1 MEEKKIMSYV
11 PELSDLNLKDVDT
24 VAIDLETHDP
34 NLKTLGSGAIRK
46 DGQVCGVAI
55 AYKDEKFYFPLRHS
69 DDASKPGKAPSN
81 IAPNLVWRVLN
92 KRIFQNKNITK
103 VFHNAMYDVC
113 WIRQESGL
121 MVQGPIADTMI
132 AASIINENRM
142 KYSLDAIAKIYL
154 NEIKYKYDLEQTSID
169 EVGISDAISNMHLLP
184 YSVVKDYA
192 EQDVNLTLKLWNIFK
207 EKIKKPIKIIDGKT
221 KTLEN
226 VFNLEMELFP
236 CLVAMRFKGV
246 RVDTKKAKTLGLD
259 LKKRRDGLIKG
270 IKRRTGVSVEIWAAD
285 SVARLLHKLNITDYT
300 STPKSGRVSLSK
312 SYLES
317 HSNVY
322 LRLIARAR
330 AYDKLTNVFVNG
342 LLKFVHNGR
351 IHADINQ
358 IRGERGGTITGR
370 FSMSKPNL
378 QQIPARGKYG
388 NIIRSFFLPEKG
400 QEWGSFDYSQQE
412 PRLVIHYALK
422 NKFHG
427 VKDLAEEYRKNPD
440 TDFHEIV
447 AKMAKIT
454 RRQAKTINLGLFYG
468 MGKGKLAASLELDKE
483 EAKELFDEYHR
494 QVPFVKELSNGL
506 MKFAEKNKSV
516 FTLEDRFCRF
526 NKWEPRDKEWD
537 EDRKIFVYTEYIEKE
552 EDGEIKNEMQRNPV
566 PILDRKEAKDHYL
579 ASRSRS
585 LAKNDPQCKMFEEF
599 YKPAFTYKALNKL
612 IQGSAADMTKK
623 AMVNLYKKGILPH
636 IQIHDELCI
645 SIKNKEEGNTI
656 KTIMEEAISLLI
668 PNKVNY
674 KKGSSWGNIK

>member
-1 MEEKKIMSYV
+1 MSYV

-24 VAIDLETHDP
+24 VAVDLETHDP

-46 DGQVCGVAI
+46 DGKVCGVAI
-55 AYKDEKFYFPLRHS
+55 AYKDKKLYFPMRHS
-69 DDASKPGKAPSN
+69 DNASKPGKAPSN
-81 IAPNLVWRVLN
+81 IAPNLVWKVLN

-207 EKIKKPIKIIDGKT
+207 EKIKQPIKILNGKI

-259 LKKRRDGLIKG
+259 LKKRRDGLVKG

-285 SVARLLHKLNITDYT
+285 SVARLLHKLKITDYT

-312 SYLES
+312 NYLES
-317 HSNVY
+317 HPNVY

-330 AYDKLTNVFVNG
+330 AYDKLTNVFC
-342 LLKFVHNGR
+342 
-351 IHADINQ
+351 
-358 IRGERGGTITGR
+358 
-370 FSMSKPNL
+370 
-378 QQIPARGKYG
+378 
-388 NIIRSFFLPEKG
+388 
-400 QEWGSFDYSQQE
+400 EW
-412 PRLVIHYALK
+412 
-422 NKFHG
+422 
-427 VKDLAEEYRKNPD
+427 
-440 TDFHEIV
+440 
-447 AKMAKIT
+447 
-454 RRQAKTINLGLFYG
+454 
-468 MGKGKLAASLELDKE
+468 
-483 EAKELFDEYHR
+483 
-494 QVPFVKELSNGL
+494 
-506 MKFAEKNKSV
+506 
-516 FTLEDRFCRF
+516 
-526 NKWEPRDKEWD
+526 
-537 EDRKIFVYTEYIEKE
+537 
-552 EDGEIKNEMQRNPV
+552 
-566 PILDRKEAKDHYL
+566 
-579 ASRSRS
+579 
-585 LAKNDPQCKMFEEF
+585 
-599 YKPAFTYKALNKL
+599 
-612 IQGSAADMTKK
+612 
-623 AMVNLYKKGILPH
+623 
-636 IQIHDELCI
+636 
-645 SIKNKEEGNTI
+645 SIKVC
-656 KTIMEEAISLLI
+656 S
-668 PNKVNY
+668 
-674 KKGSSWGNIK
+674 

>member
-1 MEEKKIMSYV
+1 MSYV

-24 VAIDLETHDP
+24 VAIDLETYDP

-46 DGQVCGVAI
+46 DGKVCGVAI
-55 AYKDEKFYFPLRHS
+55 AYKDEKFYFPMRHS
-69 DDASKPGKAPSN
+69 DDAFKPGKAPSN
-81 IAPNLVWRVLN
+81 IAPNHVWKVLN

-132 AASIINENRM
+132 AASIIDENRM

-154 NEIKYKYDLEQTSID
+154 NEIKYKYDLEQTSIE

-207 EKIKKPIKIIDGKT
+207 EKIKEPIKIINGKT

-312 SYLES
+312 NYLES
-317 HSNVY
+317 HPNVY

-378 QQIPARGKYG
+378 QQIPAKGKYG
-388 NIIRSFFLPEKG
+388 NIIRSFFLPEEG

-427 VKDLAEEYRKNPD
+427 VEDLAEKYRKNPD
-440 TDFHEIV
+440 TDFHQIV
-447 AKMAKIT
+447 ARMAKIT

-506 MKFAEKNKSV
+506 MKYAEKNKSI

-552 EDGEIKNEMQRNPV
+552 MQRNPV

-579 ASRSRS
+579 ASRSRR
-585 LAKNDPQCKMFEEF
+585 LIENDPNCELFEEF

-656 KTIMEEAISLLI
+656 KTVMEEAISLLI

>member
-1 MEEKKIMSYV
+1 MSYV

-24 VAIDLETHDP
+24 VAIDLETYDP

-46 DGQVCGVAI
+46 DGKVCGVAI
-55 AYKDEKFYFPLRHS
+55 AYKDEKFYFPMAHS
-69 DDASKPGKAPSN
+69 DRTSN
-81 IAPNLVWRVLN
+81 IAANHVWKVLN

-207 EKIKKPIKIIDGKT
+207 EKIKQPIKIINGKI

-312 SYLES
+312 NYLES
-317 HSNVY
+317 HPNVY

-330 AYDKLTNVFVNG
+330 AYDKLINVFVNG

-378 QQIPARGKYG
+378 QQIPAKGKYG
-388 NIIRSFFLPEKG
+388 NIIRSFFLPEEG

-422 NKFHG
+422 NKFYG
-427 VKDLAEEYRKNPD
+427 VEDLAEEYRKNPS

-447 AKMAKIT
+447 AKLAKIT
-454 RRQAKTINLGLFYG
+454 RKQAKTINLGLFYG

-494 QVPFVKELSNGL
+494 QVPFVRELSNGL
-506 MKFAEKNKSV
+506 MKYAEKNKSI

-552 EDGEIKNEMQRNPV
+552 EDGEIKKEMQRNPV

-579 ASRSRS
+579 ASRSRR
-585 LAKNDPQCKMFEEF
+585 LIENDPNCELFEEF
-599 YKPAFTYKALNKL
+599 YKPGFTYKALNKL

-623 AMVNLYKKGILPH
+623 AMVKLYKAGILPQ
-636 IQIHDELCI
+636 IQIHDELCLSI
-645 SIKNKEEGNTI
+645 SNEKQAELIKK
-656 KTIMEEAISLLI
+656 IMVEAISLLI

-674 KKGSSWGNIK
+674 KKGSNWGNIK